1 MVVAAQS
8 SLHRLVIASVERQ
21 MSSQHPSRV
30 QAAATGLLHGKLAL
44 RGSFAGRFVL
54 ETICRLILVRRGSS
68 LGLNL

>member
-30 QAAATGLLHGKLAL
+30 QAAATGLLHGKLAGGAAL
-44 RGSFAGRFVL
+44 PGALL
-54 ETICRLILVRRGSS
+54 ETTCRLILAGVP
-68 LGLNL
+68 LWI